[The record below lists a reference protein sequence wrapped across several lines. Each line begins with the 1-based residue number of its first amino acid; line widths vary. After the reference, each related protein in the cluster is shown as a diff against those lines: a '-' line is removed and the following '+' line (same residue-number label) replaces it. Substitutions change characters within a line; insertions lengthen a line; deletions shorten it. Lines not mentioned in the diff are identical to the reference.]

1 MKICFLDNTTFQYNS
16 NDLYSNKLRGA
27 ESILINISKALKK
40 LNHQI
45 TIINNCPSSQIINGI
60 KWVNINSKIKA
71 ENYDLVISNGDCR
84 LFKFATSKRNIL
96 FSHSVQNIEKF
107 IRKKQLFAFLKYKP
121 KICFLSEYHQVSRSK
136 ILYPFGSI
144 NLKWSVDDIFIET
157 KISTDVNKNQAIF
170 TSDKDR
176 NLDLL
181 IDIWKNLIFTKNQ
194 KLRLLVNDRGA
205 NSEKTGIFTRIKGD
219 QQKLIED
226 LKNSRL
232 YLIPGH
238 KAELFCLAAEEAKE
252 LCVPIV
258 TLGIGCLAERVE
270 HGKSGFIAK
279 NKYEF
284 ANFALELFNN
294 DSLWFQMR
302 NFLLENRGKNNWIKV
317 AKKLIEQI

>member
-84 LFKFATSKRNIL
+84 LFKFAFSKKNIL

-121 KICFLSEYHQVSRSK
+121 KICFLSEYHQVNRSK

-270 HGKSGFIAK
+270 HGKSGFLAK
-279 NKYEF
+279 NKDEF
-284 ANFALELFNN
+284 ANYALELFNN

>member
-16 NDLYSNKLRGA
+16 KDLYSNKLRGA
-27 ESILINISKALKK
+27 ESVLINISKALNK

-45 TIINNCPSSQIINGI
+45 TIINNCPSTQMINGI
-60 KWVNINSKIKA
+60 KWININSKIKA

-84 LFKFATSKRNIL
+84 LFKFAISKRNIL

-121 KICFLSEYHQVSRSK
+121 KICFLSKYHQVSRSK

-144 NLKWSVDDIFIET
+144 NLKWSVDDIFAET
-157 KISTDVNKNQAIF
+157 KISANVNKNQAIF

-194 KLRLLVNDRGA
+194 KLKLLVNDRDA

-252 LCVPIV
+252 LCIPIV

-279 NKYEF
+279 NKDEF

-294 DSLWFQMR
+294 DPLWFQMR

-317 AKKLIEQI
+317 AKNLIEQI

>member
-121 KICFLSEYHQVSRSK
+121 KICFLSEYHQVNRSR

>member
-1 MKICFLDNTTFQYNS
+1 MKICFLDNTSFQYNS

-121 KICFLSEYHQVSRSK
+121 KICFLSEYHQVNRSK
-136 ILYPFGSI
+136 LLYPFGSI